1 MIRVQAFIVSKA
13 GDTYKVE
20 ARAEGSDEPRL
31 FDIVAKSEDEAA
43 MTAIRRMEDLYGMLK
58 NAVRLN

>member
-1 MIRVQAFIVSKA
+1 MIRVQAFIVSKT

-20 ARAEGSDEPRL
+20 ACAEGSDEPRH